1 MFGHRRALTRLTRTG
16 KSRVRGYRLPLL
28 RARFET
34 VATDDGFNRMN
45 IVNRARHAA
54 RLSPVPDATAPGAE
68 QLAEPFCRLLATSKR
83 SRNMANQQNQSGS
96 KSNQGFASKDAEK
109 QREIASK
116 GGQTSHGV
124 GVADVPER
132 APEAERKV
140 GEASQAGTSN
150 KR

>member
-1 MFGHRRALTRLTRTG
+1 
-16 KSRVRGYRLPLL
+16 
-28 RARFET
+28 
-34 VATDDGFNRMN
+34 
-45 IVNRARHAA
+45 
-54 RLSPVPDATAPGAE
+54 
-68 QLAEPFCRLLATSKR
+68 
-83 SRNMANQQNQSGS
+83 MANQQNQSGS

-140 GEASQAGTSN
+140 GEASQAGTNN